1 MRLVL
6 ILILLLSNK
15 IYSQITPTTQG
26 IYHKKTSSVSEESFV
41 LDFDND
47 DDCTSG
53 CGTSFYGEVNWST
66 NMSTYTLSMW
76 VKSGEDNPTQWR
88 AFFNTYNNP
97 GNGFQM
103 DSGGSSNYRFY
114 AHAGQGSFGSNS
126 LKSTWVHLAVVAGSS
141 QTKLYYNGVLVSTN
155 NWVETDWNQIEIGRN
170 RNADR
175 PGNYFIDEVRVWDVA
190 LSQSN
195 IQSWMHKPLSSSHPN
210 YSDLEVYFQMNSNS
224 ISGGNTLVDMSGKN
238 NDATLYN
245 ISGIQTSSS
254 NVPVTDL
261 ISSYQTDVESIWSST
276 ETSDSEDSDGLKMNV
291 SSTLAEANFVIFGN
305 NNDNSGTTSSDIV
318 GITKRSK
325 REWHFDES
333 GTVTADVKI
342 DISDATG
349 HTGSTSAASNYKLL
363 YASCNGCTF
372 VELDTGD
379 STSGDVVTFSNVAIK
394 DGIYAIASADS
405 NL

>member
-6 ILILLLSNK
+6 ILILILNNK
-15 IYSQITPTTQG
+15 IYSQITPATQG
-26 IYHKKTSSVSEESFV
+26 IYYKKSSSVSEESFV

-66 NMSTYTLSMW
+66 NMSAYTLSMW

-114 AHAGQGSFGSNS
+114 AHAGQSSFGENS
-126 LKSTWVHLAVVAGSS
+126 LKSTWVHLAVVAGNS

-224 ISGGNTLVDMSGKN
+224 ISGGNTLVDMSGN
-238 NDATLYN
+238 SNDATLYN

-276 ETSDSEDSDGLKMNV
+276 GTSDSEDSNGLKMSV

-333 GTVTADVKI
+333 GTVTADIQI
-342 DISDATG
+342 DIGDATG

-363 YASCNGCTF
+363 YASCSGCTF
-372 VELDTGD
+372 IELDAGD
-379 STSGDVVTFSNVAIK
+379 SISGDVVTFSSVAVK
-394 DGIYAIASADS
+394 DGIYAIASSDS